1 MPDTSLPKPLSAYV
15 GLLVASVEEARAGG
29 HSTAGQV
36 VRLPFAAAGQLLSAR
51 TRYDE
56 LAQTGDLVVDVVV
69 GMVRSRF
76 GGAATEAAQE
86 AAETSEWL
94 NEEFNAVKDRAATA
108 KATTFEVAEEVAE
121 KVSVKAADVASKA
134 SKAAKASKA
143 SASVKPPR
151 AKPKKAAA
159 PAPAPEIVVTEP
171 VLEVVT
177 EPLLDVAF
185 EAVTEPPLEA
195 VSEPVLTVAPE
206 VAVEAVEPEVAVVTE
221 PEPTPASPLTPM
233 QQLEQ
238 FSVPPEIGKQAGGL
252 KTAADLPLADFDH
265 MSAPQ
270 LRGRLRKLDRVQLV
284 QLLDY
289 ERAHADRV
297 GIILLLENRL
307 AKMLAS
313 GEPTV

>member
-15 GLLVASVEEARAGG
+15 GLLVASFEEARAGG

-36 VRLPFAAAGQLLSAR
+36 ARLPLAAAGQLLTAR

-56 LAQTGDLVVDVVV
+56 LAQTGDMVVDVVV
-69 GMVRSRF
+69 GMVRQRF
-76 GGAATEAAQE
+76 GSSQEEATAWIGDELSSAAKATEQVAEKFSGGADKAASTVTSLSGSRSQPKKARVKPPTTNITE
-86 AAETSEWL
+86 AIAETVTAPVAEALEKAAER
-94 NEEFNAVKDRAATA
+94 VAATA
-108 KATTFEVAEEVAE
+108 AAIEPEPDVV
-121 KVSVKAADVASKA
+121 VSQ
-134 SKAAKASKA
+134 
-143 SASVKPPR
+143 
-151 AKPKKAAA
+151 
-159 PAPAPEIVVTEP
+159 PAIVV
-171 VLEVVT
+171 
-177 EPLLDVAF
+177 
-185 EAVTEPPLEA
+185 
-195 VSEPVLTVAPE
+195 
-206 VAVEAVEPEVAVVTE
+206 VEPELDLESELA
-221 PEPTPASPLTPM
+221 PEPQLAPKPTPM

-238 FSVPPEIGKQAGGL
+238 FSVPEEIGKQAGGL
-252 KTAADLPLADFDH
+252 KTAADLPLPDFDH

-307 AKMLAS
+307 AKMLAA